1 MDEVYFAEAVF
12 RIIKERRQAVY
23 DLLIYDNVSSIEQY
37 RELMGNLKSLDHVE
51 QELKSLLDKQER
63 SNG

>member
-12 RIIKERRQAVY
+12 RIIKERRQAVQ
-23 DLLIYDNVSSIEQY
+23 DLLIYDNVKNMEQY
-37 RELMGNLKSLDHVE
+37 RELMGNLKSLDHVQ

-63 SNG
+63 SND

>member
-12 RIIKERRQAVY
+12 RIIKERRQAVQ
-23 DLLIYDNVSSIEQY
+23 DLLIYDNVKNMEQY
-37 RELMGNLKSLDHVE
+37 RELMGKLKSLDDVE

-63 SNG
+63 SND